1 MSHPAH
7 QIIDEFLQAED
18 STAQAR
24 RNAAVA
30 LATIADDEAL
40 PRLLR
45 LAISDGD
52 AGVRATAEA
61 ELATLCKQSPANL
74 APAIATTLAAADQ
87 AVPAYALIGR
97 LHAQGTTLPPLPA
110 SLPWLRLALSL
121 FRQTRGA
128 IGWWSRAVRAIVPG
142 LVTALIGVL
151 GAFAYLQWLAEV
163 SMRSEHDVAGPLVAS
178 LLFIAGPLIA
188 FGTWRTTP
196 YRLHPRRDSGA
207 LAEIAWACLLTAA
220 PGFVCVA
227 AILIED
233 SRGAL
238 SDPED
243 WLIAGMLLLLP
254 PIVAGAIR
262 AGTVAADGAL
272 GNVRRLVGG
281 GFASVVGAAAGLGCV
296 TLATSLFHGVSASV
310 CSQVWVWWLPICCG
324 LAGAYAWI
332 DARVPCAEGAVA
344 DSQRLTI
351 CAVVLGV
358 FFLGAAMPILRASG
372 STLGLGTPIASVD
385 VAALETRPTTI
396 PLGSLPA
403 RIDLTLRSS
412 GRWNLIIDI
421 EPPPPTG
428 ESGAYLWRSSAR
440 LRLQQLT
447 PGAIHEID
455 GQGNSTLLF
464 FDRNL
469 DHLLRDSHALGA
481 FLDAWWG
488 RQHVPP
494 SAPGAEARETPPEPR
509 VVKLSAFPVA
519 PTIRFGVQ
527 Q

>member
-272 GNVRRLVGG
+272 GNEIG
-281 GFASVVGAAAGLGCV
+281 
-296 TLATSLFHGVSASV
+296 
-310 CSQVWVWWLPICCG
+310 
-324 LAGAYAWI
+324 
-332 DARVPCAEGAVA
+332 
-344 DSQRLTI
+344 
-351 CAVVLGV
+351 
-358 FFLGAAMPILRASG
+358 RASC
-372 STLGLGTPIASVD
+372 
-385 VAALETRPTTI
+385 
-396 PLGSLPA
+396 
-403 RIDLTLRSS
+403 
-412 GRWNLIIDI
+412 
-421 EPPPPTG
+421 
-428 ESGAYLWRSSAR
+428 
-440 LRLQQLT
+440 
-447 PGAIHEID
+447 
-455 GQGNSTLLF
+455 
-464 FDRNL
+464 
-469 DHLLRDSHALGA
+469 
-481 FLDAWWG
+481 
-488 RQHVPP
+488 
-494 SAPGAEARETPPEPR
+494 RER
-509 VVKLSAFPVA
+509 V
-519 PTIRFGVQ
+519 
-527 Q
+527 